1 MWFDKLAEVLEDRG
15 SKPSISDP
23 CMFLSDIE
31 ICLVYVDDC
40 LLFTNKQYDI
50 NEVISSFRVC
60 GDKFKWEMAIGKKSN
75 RQLFFGS

>member
-1 MWFDKLAEVLEDRG
+1 MWFNKLAEVLEDRC
-15 SKPSISDP
+15 SKPGISDP

-40 LLFTNKQYDI
+40 LLFTNKQDDI
-50 NEVISSFRVC
+50 NEVIASFHVC

-75 RQLFFGS
+75 RQ